1 MTSTQPKA
9 GDGVAML
16 SPASREP
23 VDLADVAV
31 LLHPDDAV
39 AIAKQPLLPRSVL
52 RTANGEVRVGQ
63 MIPPGHKVALRA
75 IPTGGEVRRYG
86 QIIGFATQEIPA
98 GAHVHSHN
106 LSVGDGLELDYAFTS
121 EYAPVAYVPEAE
133 RRTFMGFRRKDGRV
147 GTRNYVAV
155 LASVNCSSSATR
167 RIVDHFRDPAVMAA
181 YPNVDGVIALPTK
194 GGCGSH
200 YGSSDLGVLQRT
212 MAGIVDHP
220 NVAAYLILS
229 LGCEVNQPTDMID
242 ATGLGNGHQPQVLTI
257 QQDGGFQKTVEA
269 GIEAVKRLLPAANEA
284 RREPVPA
291 SELVVALQCGGSDG
305 WSGVT
310 ANPGLGKAADEIV
323 RQGGTVV
330 LGETTEVYGGEHLLT
345 RRAKSQE
352 VGEALVDR
360 IHWWEKYTA
369 IFGASIDNNP
379 APGNKLGGLTTI
391 YEKSL
396 GAIAKA
402 GNTPMNQ
409 VVGYGE
415 RVTERGFVHMDTP
428 GYDPV
433 SVTGQVA
440 GGCNIV
446 VFTTGRGSC
455 FGFKPAPSIKIA
467 TNSTLYANQEPD
479 MDINAGKVLDGVSLD
494 DLGQEIVDRILA
506 VASGEQSKS
515 ELAGVGEEEFNPW
528 ILGAML

>member
-1 MTSTQPKA
+1 MLGKA
-9 GDGVAML
+9 PQG
-16 SPASREP
+16 P
-23 VDLADVAV
+23 VDLTEVAV

-39 AIAKQPLLPRSVL
+39 AIAKQPLLPRTVL
-52 RTANGEVRVGQ
+52 RTEAGEVRVGQ

-75 IPTGGEVRRYG
+75 VPKGGEVRRYG
-86 QIIGFATQEIPA
+86 QIIGFATQEIPV

-106 LSVGDGLELDYAFTS
+106 LSVGEGLELDYAFAS
-121 EYAPVAYVPEAE
+121 EYRPVEIVPEAE

-147 GTRNYVAV
+147 GTRNFVAV

-167 RIVDHFRDPAVMAA
+167 RVVEHFRDPAIMAR
-181 YPNVDGVIALPTK
+181 YPNVDGVVGFPTK

-220 NVAAYLILS
+220 NVVAYVILS
-229 LGCEVNQPTDMID
+229 LGCEVNQPSDMIE
-242 ATGLGNGHQPQVLTI
+242 ATGLGNGHQPLVLTI
-257 QQDGGFQKTVEA
+257 QQDGGFQKTVED
-269 GIEAVKRLLPAANEA
+269 GIAAVEKLLPAANEA
-284 RREPVPA
+284 RREPIPA

-345 RRAKSQE
+345 RRAQSE
-352 VGEALVDR
+352 AVGQDLVDR
-360 IHWWEKYTA
+360 IHWWERYTA
-369 IFGASIDNNP
+369 MFGASIDNNP

-402 GNTPMNQ
+402 GNTPLNQ

-440 GGCNIV
+440 GGCNVV

-467 TNSTLYANQEPD
+467 TNSNLYANQEPD
-479 MDINAGKVLDGVSLD
+479 MDVNAGKVLDGVSLD
-494 DLGQEIVDRILA
+494 DLGQEIFERILA
-506 VASGEQSKS
+506 VASGERSKS